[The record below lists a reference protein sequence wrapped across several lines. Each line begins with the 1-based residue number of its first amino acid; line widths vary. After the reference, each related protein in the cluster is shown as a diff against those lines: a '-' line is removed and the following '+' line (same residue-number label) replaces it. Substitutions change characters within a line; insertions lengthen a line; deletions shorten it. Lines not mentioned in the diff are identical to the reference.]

1 MLESTFLSGKVIK
14 VSLPVL
20 AAPSGPEAPARKRLL
35 LPQGELAQ
43 VYDSD
48 EPIRY
53 LAYIELREHTVRGN
67 HYHRIKEE
75 MVYLIQGEL
84 LLVVEDVHSKGRE
97 QVPLQT
103 GDVAVI
109 QPGVAHV
116 LRILKAG
123 HALEYSKTR
132 FEAAD
137 TYRYPLGG

>member
-1 MLESTFLSGKVIK
+1 MLESMFLSGKVMK
-14 VSLPVL
+14 VSLPLL
-20 AAPSGPEAPARKRLL
+20 AAPSGPDAPARKRLL

-53 LAYIELREHTVRGN
+53 LAYIELRENTVRGN

-97 QVPLQT
+97 HVSLQG
-103 GDVAVI
+103 GDAVVI
-109 QPGVAHV
+109 QPGVAHA

-123 HALEYSKTR
+123 HALECSKTR

-137 TYRYPLGG
+137 TYRYPLDG